1 MASEPVRDTDYQ
13 PVQVNSSASMD
24 RQMGGMTMKML
35 ELKVRRYVARL
46 LVVFIGVLGMV
57 AATTAAPLE
66 LPPLAQPPS
75 LEHYPGKV
83 IWLDLVTPDLAGAKH
98 FYGELF
104 GWAFQDVS
112 TGRTPYCVATLNGA
126 PVGGLVQRAIGPG
139 QRRQPAWLT
148 FLSVADVEQAERT
161 ALANG
166 GKVLSELRGY
176 PQRGR
181 QGVFADPQGAV
192 FAVLQSSS
200 GDPPDVLAQPGQW
213 IWSSLLAGDPDKDA
227 AFYRAVF
234 GYQVFDQIRD
244 DGVEHV
250 LLASNDYARAS
261 VNALPQGSSG
271 LHPHWLNFVR
281 VVNTADS
288 VAKVKALGGQV
299 LVAPHLD
306 RHGGSIAVVA
316 DPSGAPFGLL
326 EWTDTDTKEVTK

>member
-1 MASEPVRDTDYQ
+1 ME
-13 PVQVNSSASMD
+13 
-24 RQMGGMTMKML
+24 ML
-35 ELKVRRYVARL
+35 ELNACRYGTRL
-46 LVVFIGVLGMV
+46 LVGFIGVSGMI
-57 AATTAAPLE
+57 AATAAAPLE
-66 LPPLAQPPS
+66 LPPLVQPAS
-75 LEHYPGKV
+75 TEHHAGKV
-83 IWLDLVTPDLAGAKH
+83 IWLDLVTPDLAGAKR

-104 GWAFQDVS
+104 GWTFQDVS
-112 TGRTPYCVATLNGA
+112 KGRTPYCVATLNGS

-139 QRRQPAWLT
+139 ERKQPAWLT
-148 FLSVADVEQAERT
+148 FLSVADVEQAQRT
-161 ALANG
+161 VVGNA
-166 GKVLSELRGY
+166 GKVLSESRSY

-181 QGVFADPQGAV
+181 QAVFSDPEGAV

-213 IWSSLLAGDPDKDA
+213 IWSSLLVGDPDKDA

-250 LLASNDYARAS
+250 LLASGDYARGS
-261 VNALPQGSSG
+261 VNALPPGGSG

-281 VVNTADS
+281 VVNTADA

-306 RHGGSIAVVA
+306 RHGGSTAVVA

>member
-1 MASEPVRDTDYQ
+1 ME
-13 PVQVNSSASMD
+13 
-24 RQMGGMTMKML
+24 ML
-35 ELKVRRYVARL
+35 ELNACRYGTRL
-46 LVVFIGVLGMV
+46 LVGFIGVSGMI
-57 AATTAAPLE
+57 AATAAAPLE
-66 LPPLAQPPS
+66 LPPLVQPAS
-75 LEHYPGKV
+75 TEHHAGKV
-83 IWLDLVTPDLAGAKH
+83 IWLDLVTPDLAGAKR

-104 GWAFQDVS
+104 GWTFQDVS
-112 TGRTPYCVATLNGA
+112 KGRTPYCVATLNGS

-139 QRRQPAWLT
+139 ERKQPAWLT
-148 FLSVADVEQAERT
+148 FLSVADVEQAQRT
-161 ALANG
+161 VVGNA
-166 GKVLSELRGY
+166 GKVLSESRSY

-181 QGVFADPQGAV
+181 QAVFSDPEGAV

-200 GDPPDVLAQPGQW
+200 GDPADVLAQPGQW
-213 IWSSLLAGDPDKDA
+213 IWSSLLVGDPDKDA

-250 LLASNDYARAS
+250 LLASGDYARGS
-261 VNALPQGSSG
+261 VNALPPGGSG

-281 VVNTADS
+281 VVNTADA

-306 RHGGSIAVVA
+306 RHGGSTAVVA